1 MWSLVFFAA
10 GALGGLPRHKRAV
23 IDYNSA
29 PPNLSTLANGSLF
42 ETWRPRAHILP
53 PFGQIGDPCAHY
65 VDAETGTVHFG
76 WLHAGASGATTDDL
90 VTYKDLNA
98 NGAPFIEAGGLN
110 DPVAVFDGTV
120 INVGVG
126 GKPTFLYTSVSY
138 LPIQWTIAY
147 TRGSETQSLAVSY
160 DDGRNF
166 TKLEQGPVISGPPLA
181 VNVTGFRDP
190 YAFQSSQLDTLLDSA
205 NGTWYLVISGG
216 VHGDGP
222 SQFLYR
228 QYDPEFQYWEELG
241 QWWHEPA
248 NTTWGNGDW
257 AGRWGFNF
265 EVSNIFTLDEEG
277 YTDEGE
283 FFTTLGAEWSLAP
296 IVPQVSDFRDALWV
310 SGNVTIEDGE
320 VRFSPSYA
328 GKLEWGHSAYATHG
342 QVVRADSKPSVA
354 SGAPDRFI
362 STTWLTGDYY
372 GTLDPATNQQNWTGA
387 LLLPRELSIG
397 KICNVVDNDLSREV
411 GSWKTSR
418 NESGIVDLSTLKQT
432 IARESL
438 AALLRSN
445 ETWQEESRTLN
456 SSAVIPFEKSP
467 GSKFFVL
474 EASIAVPQSARD
486 SDLKAGFQILASE
499 YESTTIY
506 YQFSNESVI
515 VDRTNTSAAAKTTND
530 IDSRNEAGRLRLFDI
545 AQDDGEATVENLK
558 LTIVVDNAV
567 VEIHANDRFAL
578 STWARSW
585 YDSSTEV
592 RFFQEGAGQVA
603 FENITIHEGLF
614 DAWPERQN

>member
-1 MWSLVFFAA
+1 M
-10 GALGGLPRHKRAV
+10 
-23 IDYNSA
+23 
-29 PPNLSTLANGSLF
+29 
-42 ETWRPRAHILP
+42 
-53 PFGQIGDPCAHY
+53 
-65 VDAETGTVHFG
+65 
-76 WLHAGASGATTDDL
+76 
-90 VTYKDLNA
+90 
-98 NGAPFIEAGGLN
+98 
-110 DPVAVFDGTV
+110 AVFDGTV

-166 TKLEQGPVISGPPLA
+166 TKLEQGPVIPGPPFA

-190 YAFQSSQLDTLLDSA
+190 YAFQSTQLDTLLKSA

-241 QWWHEPA
+241 QWWHETA

-265 EVSNIFTLDEEG
+265 EVSNIFTLDEDG
-277 YTDEGE
+277 YSDEGE
-283 FFTTLGAEWSLAP
+283 FFTTMGAEWSLAP

-320 VRFSPSYA
+320 VKFSPSYA

-397 KICNVVDNDLSREV
+397 KICNVVDNDLAREV

-418 NESGIVDLSTLKQT
+418 NESGVVDLSTLKQT

-438 AALLRSN
+438 AALLRRN
-445 ETWQEESRTLN
+445 ETLQEEGRTLN
-456 SSAVIPFEKSP
+456 SSAVIPFKQSP

-474 EASIAVPQSARD
+474 EASITAPQSVRG

-506 YQFSNESVI
+506 YQFSNESII
-515 VDRTNTSAAAKTTND
+515 VDRTNTSAAARTTND

-545 AQDDGEATVENLK
+545 AQDDGEAAVEVLK

-578 STWARSW
+578 STWAR
-585 YDSSTEV
+585 
-592 RFFQEGAGQVA
+592 
-603 FENITIHEGLF
+603 
-614 DAWPERQN
+614 

>member
-1 MWSLVFFAA
+1 MWSLVLFAA
-10 GALGGLPRHKRAV
+10 GALGQAS

-42 ETWRPRAHILP
+42 ETWRPRAHLLP

-76 WLHAGASGATTDDL
+76 WLHDGASGATTDDL
-90 VTYKDLNA
+90 VTYRDLNA
-98 NGAPFIEAGGLN
+98 DGAPFIEAGGLN

-120 INVGVG
+120 INVGVD

-160 DDGRNF
+160 DDGKNF
-166 TKLEQGPVISGPPLA
+166 TKLEQGPVIPGPPFA

-190 YAFQSSQLDTLLDSA
+190 YAFQSTQLDTLLNSTD
-205 NGTWYLVISGG
+205 GTWYLVISGG

-228 QYDPEFQYWEELG
+228 QYDPDFQYWEELG
-241 QWWHEPA
+241 QWWHEAA
-248 NTTWGNGDW
+248 NTTWGSGDW

-265 EVSNIFTLDEEG
+265 EVSNIFTLSEDG
-277 YTDEGE
+277 YSDEGT
-283 FFTTLGAEWSLAP
+283 FFTTMGAEWSLAP

-310 SGNVTIEDGE
+310 SGDVTVEDGE
-320 VRFSPSYA
+320 VKFSPSFA
-328 GKLEWGHSAYATHG
+328 GKIDWGHSAYATHG
-342 QVVRADSKPSVA
+342 QVVRADSKPSNT

-372 GTLDPATNQQNWTGA
+372 GTLNPATNQQNWTGA

-397 KICNVVDNDLSREV
+397 KICNVVDNELAREV
-411 GSWKTSR
+411 GSWKATR
-418 NESGIVDLSTLKQT
+418 NESGVVDLSTLKQT
-432 IARESL
+432 IVRESI
-438 AALLRSN
+438 AALL
-445 ETWQEESRTLN
+445 EGDVIEEESRTLN
-456 SSAVIPFEKSP
+456 SSAIIPFQQSP
-467 GSKFFVL
+467 QTKFFVL
-474 EASIAVPQSARD
+474 EASIVVPQSARD

-499 YESTTIY
+499 YESTSIY
-506 YQFSNESVI
+506 YQFSNETI
-515 VDRTNTSAAAKTTND
+515 MVDRANTSAAAETTND
-530 IDSRNEAGRLRLFDI
+530 IDSRNEYGRLRLFDI
-545 AQDDGEATVENLK
+545 AQGGDTSVEVLK

-567 VEIHANDRFAL
+567 VEIHANDRFVL

-585 YDSSTEV
+585 YASSTEV
-592 RFFQEGAGQVA
+592 RFFQEGSGEVT
-603 FENITIHEGLF
+603 FENITIHEGLY
-614 DAWPERQN
+614 DAWPERAQ